1 MNDRGDTLPPFRFH
15 VAGDGHEAARI
26 GVDRTDIAVI
36 TGANGMNSE
45 RDNRL
50 LRRSWVSRRDGLARI
65 ERAPRAR
72 GPYSMRPT

>member
-1 MNDRGDTLPPFRFH
+1 VHDRRDALAPFRFDMALSGLTSKT
-15 VAGDGHEAARI
+15 VAAFS
-26 GVDRTDIAVI
+26 AVI

-45 RDNRL
+45 RDKRL

-65 ERAPRAR
+65 KRAPKAR